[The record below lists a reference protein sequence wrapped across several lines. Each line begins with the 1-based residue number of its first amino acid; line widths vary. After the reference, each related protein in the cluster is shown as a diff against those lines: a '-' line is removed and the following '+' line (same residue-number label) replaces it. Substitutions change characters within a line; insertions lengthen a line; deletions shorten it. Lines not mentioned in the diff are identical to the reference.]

1 MKGIFMNHD
10 QLALYNKL
18 LVLYMLNRVSFP
30 LTQAQIYDF
39 LLERNYVNFMNLQRA
54 ITELVDTGFVTAR
67 SNHNRTYLTITA
79 EGQETLSFFKNRIDT
94 SFKQEI
100 DDFFNANQYKLRN
113 ETSVLAD
120 YNKVLSGDY
129 EVHLTAKEKDV
140 TVVNVTLSVPNEETA
155 EAVCLNWKK
164 KNQEIYQYLIGQL
177 F

>member
-1 MKGIFMNHD
+1 MNHD
-10 QLALYNKL
+10 QLTLYNKL

-54 ITELVDTGFVTAR
+54 ITELVDTGFVTAQSR
-67 SNHNRTYLTITA
+67 HNRTYLTITA

-100 DDFFNANQYKLRN
+100 DNFFSTNEYKLRN
-113 ETSVLAD
+113 ETSVYAD
-120 YNKVLSGDY
+120 YNKVISGEY

-140 TVVNVTLSVPNEETA
+140 TVVEVTLSVPNEDTA
-155 EAVCLNWKK
+155 EIVCSNWQK
-164 KNQEIYQYLIGQL
+164 KNQDIYQYLTGQL

>member
-1 MKGIFMNHD
+1 MNHD

-18 LVLYMLNRVSFP
+18 LVLYMLDRVSFP

-39 LLERNYVNFMNLQRA
+39 LLGKNYVNYMNLQLA
-54 ITELVDTGFVTAR
+54 ITELIDTGFVTAE
-67 SNHNRTYLTITA
+67 SKLNRTYLTITA

-94 SFKQEI
+94 SLKKEI
-100 DDFFNANQYKLRN
+100 DAFLSTNQFKLRN

-129 EVHLTAKEKDV
+129 EVHLAAKEKDV
-140 TVVNVTLSVPNEETA
+140 TVVELTLTVPNRDTA
-155 EAVCLNWKK
+155 ETICNNWKK
-164 KNQEIYQYLIGQL
+164 KNQDIYQYLAGQL

>member
-1 MKGIFMNHD
+1 MNHD
-10 QLALYNKL
+10 QLTLYNKL

-54 ITELVDTGFVTAR
+54 ITELVDTGFVTAQSR
-67 SNHNRTYLTITA
+67 HNRTYLTITA

-100 DDFFNANQYKLRN
+100 DEFFNLNEFKLRN
-113 ETSVLAD
+113 ETSVFAD
-120 YNKVLSGDY
+120 YNKVFSGEY

-140 TVVNVTLSVPNEETA
+140 TVVAVTLSVPNEDTA
-155 EAVCLNWKK
+155 EIVCSNWQK
-164 KNQEIYQYLIGQL
+164 KNQDIYQYLTGQL

>member
-1 MKGIFMNHD
+1 MNHD

-54 ITELVDTGFVTAR
+54 ITELVDTGFVLAN
-67 SNHNRTYLTITA
+67 SKHNRTYLTITA

-94 SFKQEI
+94 SFKKEI
-100 DDFFNANQYKLRN
+100 DEFFNRNQFKLRN

-120 YNKVLSGDY
+120 YNKAFSGDY
-129 EVHLTAKEKDV
+129 EVHLAVKEKDA
-140 TVVNVTLSVPNEETA
+140 TVVEVTLSVPNEDAA
-155 EAVCLNWKK
+155 EAVCTNWHK
-164 KNQEIYQYLIGQL
+164 KNQNIYQYLTEQL

>member
-1 MKGIFMNHD
+1 MNHD

-54 ITELVDTGFVTAR
+54 ITELVDTGFVTAQSR
-67 SNHNRTYLTITA
+67 HNRTYLTITA

-100 DDFFNANQYKLRN
+100 DKFFNLNEFKLRN
-113 ETSVLAD
+113 ETSVFAD
-120 YNKVLSGDY
+120 YNKVFSGEY

-140 TVVNVTLSVPNEETA
+140 TVVSVTLSVPNEDTA
-155 EAVCLNWKK
+155 EIVCSNWQK
-164 KNQEIYQYLIGQL
+164 KNQDIYQYLTGQL

>member
-1 MKGIFMNHD
+1 MNHD

-67 SNHNRTYLTITA
+67 SQHNRTYLTITA

-94 SFKQEI
+94 SFKKEI
-100 DDFFNANQYKLRN
+100 DGFLSSNQFKLRN
-113 ETSVLAD
+113 ETSVLTD
-120 YNKVLSGDY
+120 YSKVLSGDY
-129 EVHLTAKEKDV
+129 EVHLTVKEKDA
-140 TVVNVTLSVPNEETA
+140 TVVEITLSVPNEETA
-155 EAVCLNWKK
+155 EAVCTNWQK
-164 KNQEIYQYLIGQL
+164 KNQEIYQYLAGQL

>member
-1 MKGIFMNHD
+1 MNHD
-10 QLALYNKL
+10 QLTLYNKL

-54 ITELVDTGFVTAR
+54 ITELVDTGFVTAQSR
-67 SNHNRTYLTITA
+67 HNRTYLTITA

-100 DDFFNANQYKLRN
+100 DNFFSTNEYKLRN
-113 ETSVLAD
+113 ETSVYAD
-120 YNKVLSGDY
+120 YNKVISGEY

-140 TVVNVTLSVPNEETA
+140 TIVEVTLSVPNEDTA
-155 EAVCLNWKK
+155 EIVCSNWQK
-164 KNQEIYQYLIGQL
+164 KNQDIYQYLTGQL

>member
-1 MKGIFMNHD
+1 MNHD

-67 SNHNRTYLTITA
+67 SKHNRTYLTITA

-94 SFKQEI
+94 SFKKEI
-100 DDFFNANQYKLRN
+100 DGFLSSNQFKLRN
-113 ETSVLAD
+113 ETSVLTD
-120 YNKVLSGDY
+120 YSKVLSGDY
-129 EVHLTAKEKDV
+129 EVHLTVKEKDA
-140 TVVNVTLSVPNEETA
+140 TVVEITLSVPNEETA
-155 EAVCLNWKK
+155 EAVCANWQK
-164 KNQEIYQYLIGQL
+164 KNQEIYQYLAGQL

>member
-1 MKGIFMNHD
+1 MNHD

-54 ITELVDTGFVTAR
+54 ITELVDTGFVLAN
-67 SNHNRTYLTITA
+67 SKHNRTYLTITA

-94 SFKQEI
+94 SFKKEI
-100 DDFFNANQYKLRN
+100 DEFFNRNQFKLRN

-120 YNKVLSGDY
+120 YNKTFSGDY
-129 EVHLTAKEKDV
+129 EVRLAVKEKDA
-140 TVVNVTLSVPNEETA
+140 TVVEVTLSVPNKETA
-155 EAVCLNWKK
+155 EAVCINWKK
-164 KNQEIYQYLIGQL
+164 KNQEIYQYLVGQL